1 MFTPKTILVPTDF
14 SEFSD
19 RAVRQAADIA
29 EQNNAK
35 VFLLHVVDKL
45 QQCAID
51 YCIPL
56 ETMMKVQSDSEKEAS
71 KKMQEEVDKIVKV
84 KKIDVVFD
92 VKSGIPYEE
101 ILKDQQERKADLIV
115 SRPRRTGLLKSFIG
129 SVAERVMREA
139 KCPVL
144 PSGGEDPAVRSV
156 LAVPRRAACR
166 APKRESFHGPE
177 IHGEIERTCRSRRF
191 HVAAQSSC
199 PSRLADF
206 LPCVLP
212 SSRSTRQQRGWQ
224 SLL

>member
-1 MFTPKTILVPTDF
+1 MFTPKTVLVPTDF

-19 RAVRQAADIA
+19 RAVRQAVDIA

-35 VFLLHVVDKL
+35 IFLLHVIDKL

-71 KKMQEEVDKIVKV
+71 KKMQEEVDKIMKA

-92 VKSGIPYEE
+92 VRSGIPYEE
-101 ILKDQQERKADLIV
+101 ILKEQQERKADLIV
-115 SRPRRTGLLKSFIG
+115 IASHGRTGLLKSLIG

-144 PSGGEDPAVRSV
+144 LVR
-156 LAVPRRAACR
+156 
-166 APKRESFHGPE
+166 
-177 IHGEIERTCRSRRF
+177 
-191 HVAAQSSC
+191 
-199 PSRLADF
+199 
-206 LPCVLP
+206 
-212 SSRSTRQQRGWQ
+212 
-224 SLL
+224 

>member
-56 ETMMKVQSDSEKEAS
+56 ETMMRVQSDSEKEAS
-71 KKMQEEVDKIVKV
+71 KKMQEEVDKIVKA

-101 ILKDQQERKADLIV
+101 ILKEQRERKADLIV
-115 SRPRRTGLLKSFIG
+115 IASHGRTGLLKSLIG

-144 PSGGEDPAVRSV
+144 LVR
-156 LAVPRRAACR
+156 
-166 APKRESFHGPE
+166 
-177 IHGEIERTCRSRRF
+177 
-191 HVAAQSSC
+191 
-199 PSRLADF
+199 
-206 LPCVLP
+206 
-212 SSRSTRQQRGWQ
+212 
-224 SLL
+224 

>member
-1 MFTPKTILVPTDF
+1 MFTPKTVLVPTDF

-19 RAVRQAADIA
+19 RAVRQAVDIA

-35 VFLLHVVDKL
+35 IFLLHVIDKL

-71 KKMQEEVDKIVKV
+71 KKMQEEVDKIVKA

-92 VKSGIPYEE
+92 VRSGIPYEE
-101 ILKDQQERKADLIV
+101 ILKEQQERKADLIV
-115 SRPRRTGLLKSFIG
+115 IASHGRTGLLKSLIG

-144 PSGGEDPAVRSV
+144 LVR
-156 LAVPRRAACR
+156 
-166 APKRESFHGPE
+166 
-177 IHGEIERTCRSRRF
+177 
-191 HVAAQSSC
+191 
-199 PSRLADF
+199 
-206 LPCVLP
+206 
-212 SSRSTRQQRGWQ
+212 
-224 SLL
+224 